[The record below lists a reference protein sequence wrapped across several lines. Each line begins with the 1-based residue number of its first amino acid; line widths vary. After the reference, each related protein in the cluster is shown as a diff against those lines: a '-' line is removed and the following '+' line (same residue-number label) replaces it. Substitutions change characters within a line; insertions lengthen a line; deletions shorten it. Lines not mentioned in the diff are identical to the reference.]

1 MFKQLF
7 DPTTWTYTYLIA
19 DDTTKEAAF
28 IDPVNTHLELYLD
41 LLKQNGLKLIYSFE
55 THVHADH
62 ITASGLLRQHTG
74 AKTCVSQFGGAQLVD
89 VEIRDGDT
97 FMLGDEQIKAISTA
111 GHTPG
116 CTSFLWR
123 DRLFTGDS
131 LLIGGCGRTDFQGG
145 DSGALYDAITQR
157 LFTLPDDTLVYPGH
171 DYQQRW
177 ISNIMQERTT
187 NPRLAN
193 KTREQFVEIMNNLN
207 LPKPRLIDQAVPANR
222 YCGLDEEER
231 TKAVLIRDN
240 ESAVF
245 CMMQSSMTGQDLV
258 SSAKQNIT
266 EINAD
271 MARKLLAEGNITLI
285 DTREESEFSAGCID
299 NAILLP
305 RGVIEFKIGA
315 LSELTDKTKAVLI
328 YCRTGGRS
336 ALAAQTLQILGY
348 TNVLSLAGGFEG
360 WNK

>member
-193 KTREQFVEIMNNLN
+193 KTR
-207 LPKPRLIDQAVPANR
+207 
-222 YCGLDEEER
+222 
-231 TKAVLIRDN
+231 
-240 ESAVF
+240 
-245 CMMQSSMTGQDLV
+245 
-258 SSAKQNIT
+258 
-266 EINAD
+266 
-271 MARKLLAEGNITLI
+271 
-285 DTREESEFSAGCID
+285 
-299 NAILLP
+299 
-305 RGVIEFKIGA
+305 
-315 LSELTDKTKAVLI
+315 
-328 YCRTGGRS
+328 
-336 ALAAQTLQILGY
+336 
-348 TNVLSLAGGFEG
+348 
-360 WNK
+360 